1 VRKLYDHLRAVKEA
15 SVGRTLPVA
24 AAQPRIAAPQA
35 ESLDQELDDAA
46 QAVRQVRPRDRPESS
61 RGREGQGEK
70 DRRARATDCE
80 IRRLKRR

>member
-1 VRKLYDHLRAVKEA
+1 LAAPQAVRKLYDHLRAVKEA

-46 QAVRQVRPRDRPESS
+46 QAVRQVRRRDRP
-61 RGREGQGEK
+61 
-70 DRRARATDCE
+70 
-80 IRRLKRR
+80 